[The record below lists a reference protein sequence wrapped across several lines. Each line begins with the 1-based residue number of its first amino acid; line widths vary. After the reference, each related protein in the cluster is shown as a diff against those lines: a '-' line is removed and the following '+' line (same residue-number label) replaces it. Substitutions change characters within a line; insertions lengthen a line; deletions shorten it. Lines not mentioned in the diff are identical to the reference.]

1 MKNIEIPKKD
11 AEELKSLMGRGLA
24 VDCDMHS
31 RLITSERQ
39 DKNVFGRENDDIHVG
54 DGYTASAVFDD
65 GVKAELTVE
74 ARLDPDAREI
84 YLEAY
89 ITWYYANGEVMDESD
104 RDSDGFLG
112 EWGYDD
118 EHEHPDYS
126 VNVVAV

>member
-1 MKNIEIPKKD
+1 MKDIEIPKKD

-24 VDCDMHS
+24 CDYDMHS

-54 DGYTASAVFDD
+54 DCYTASVVFDD
-65 GVKAELTVE
+65 GAKAELTVE
-74 ARLDPDAREI
+74 ARLDPDASEI

-89 ITWYYANGEVMDESD
+89 MTWYYANGEVMDYSEN
-104 RDSDGFLG
+104 DSDGFLG
-112 EWGYDD
+112 EWGYEGDD
-118 EHEHPDYS
+118 EHPDYS